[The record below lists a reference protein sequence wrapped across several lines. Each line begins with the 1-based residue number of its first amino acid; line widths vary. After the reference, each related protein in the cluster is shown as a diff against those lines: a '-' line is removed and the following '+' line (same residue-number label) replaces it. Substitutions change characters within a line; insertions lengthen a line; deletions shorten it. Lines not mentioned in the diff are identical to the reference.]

1 MLREKWRGNIF
12 KLSLQVFSLRFTK
25 DLRVWKN
32 FLKKWSKLDQSFI
45 KEKAIRPDFKRSING
60 KDRYDRKQPI
70 ESSGVLTASS
80 TTKSAGRRV
89 PRHPSR
95 RLTLKG

>member
-60 KDRYDRKQPI
+60 KDR
-70 ESSGVLTASS
+70 
-80 TTKSAGRRV
+80 TTNWIKWCFNGEFHNEERR
-89 PRHPSR
+89 S
-95 RLTLKG
+95 

>member
-32 FLKKWSKLDQSFI
+32 FLKNDQ
-45 KEKAIRPDFKRSING
+45 N
-60 KDRYDRKQPI
+60 
-70 ESSGVLTASS
+70 
-80 TTKSAGRRV
+80 
-89 PRHPSR
+89 
-95 RLTLKG
+95 